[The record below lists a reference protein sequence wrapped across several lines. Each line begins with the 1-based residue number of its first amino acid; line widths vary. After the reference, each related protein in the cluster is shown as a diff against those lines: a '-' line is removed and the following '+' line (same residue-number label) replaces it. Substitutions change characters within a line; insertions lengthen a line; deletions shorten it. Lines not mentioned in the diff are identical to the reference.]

1 VIALKFA
8 TAALVAAILA
18 VPPTIHAQDPPS
30 PQGPGRRGSPPQ
42 PQQPQGLQYFAGTW
56 TFTWTGRE
64 SPLTAGP
71 RTGTSTFTP
80 IGASNFL
87 TIKTSGKT
95 DSGAAFEEAGM
106 LGWSDARKVVAVHER
121 LGTGSEM
128 LSLGDWSSP
137 LSIRFDSSPVQVK
150 SQTIR
155 LRRVYSILSAVSFE
169 VTEEMSVDGGAFQRL
184 GNGEFVKTV
193 K

>member
-1 VIALKFA
+1 VIALKFS
-8 TAALVAAILA
+8 TAALVAAVLA
-18 VPPTIHAQDPPS
+18 VPPMIHAQDPPP
-30 PQGPGRRGSPPQ
+30 PQGPGRRSSPPQ
-42 PQQPQGLQYFAGTW
+42 PQQQQGLEYFAGTW

-64 SPLTAGP
+64 SALTAGP

-80 IGASNFL
+80 IGTSNFL
-87 TIKTSGKT
+87 AIKTSGKT
-95 DSGAAFEEAGM
+95 DSGAAFDETGT
-106 LGWSDARKVVAVHER
+106 LGWSDARKAVAVHER
-121 LGTGSEM
+121 LGNGSEM

-155 LRRVYSILSAVSFE
+155 LRRVYSILSARSFE
-169 VTEEMSVDGGAFQRL
+169 VTEEMSVDGSAFQRL